1 MFRIPSPQL
10 LLLLAALVAL
20 PACHVGR
27 SFIYNFSDLH
37 DNRKFPSRPVA
48 RGAGVPFQFLAAR
61 PGAPSGLP
69 KEVTIEGKAYD
80 LEALYRHTGTVALLV
95 IRHDTL
101 LYEQYREGY
110 AAASAVPSFS
120 VAKSFVSA
128 LVGIA
133 IEEKFIGSVDDPIT
147 KYLPE
152 LDGRKFG
159 PVTLRHLLNMRSG
172 IAYNEG
178 YYNPFG
184 DVAKYYYG
192 RNLPKYI
199 KQLTIKEAP
208 DQHFEYISV
217 CPQLLGMAV
226 ARATGRPLAQYLQ
239 EKIWQP
245 LGMEYDASWSL
256 DRRQGGT
263 EKSFCCL
270 NARARDFA
278 KFARLYLRHGEW
290 QGRQV
295 VPRAW
300 VETSVYDPTEQAKND
315 FRYSY
320 QWWHNRRFEALT
332 DTTSHGQFRVLNSSQ
347 NTLSNGNPPPPKRV
361 VRPAGDFSAEGILGQ
376 YVYVNP
382 AKDLI
387 LVRLGRKDNFNW
399 SAFGLSIAKKM

>member
-1 MFRIPSPQL
+1 MLLNLRIVL
-10 LLLLAALVAL
+10 VMVALIAL

-27 SFIYNFSDLH
+27 FFIYNFSDLH
-37 DNRKFPSRPVA
+37 DNRKFPARLVA
-48 RGAGVPFQFLAAR
+48 RGAEAPFQFIPAR
-61 PGAPSGLP
+61 PGAASGLP
-69 KEVTIEGKAYD
+69 KEVTIKDKKYD
-80 LEALYRHTGTVALLV
+80 LEALMRHTGTVALLV

-152 LDGRKFG
+152 LDAQKFG
-159 PVTLRHLLNMRSG
+159 PITLRHLLNMRSG
-172 IAYNEG
+172 IAFSEG

-199 KQLTIKEAP
+199 KQLKIKQAP
-208 DQHFEYISV
+208 DQRFEYISV
-217 CPQLLGMAV
+217 SPQLLGMAV

-270 NARARDFA
+270 NARARDYA
-278 KFARLYLRHGEW
+278 KFGRLYLRHGEW

-300 VETSVYDPTEQAKND
+300 VETSVYSTTEQAKNNYL
-315 FRYSY
+315 YSY
-320 QWWHNRRFEALT
+320 QWWHNRRFETYA
-332 DTTSHGQFRVLNSSQ
+332 DTTSHGQFRVLNSSEVHFSKGSK
-347 NTLSNGNPPPPKRV
+347 LPPKLA
-361 VRPAGDFSAEGILGQ
+361 VRPTGDFFAEGILGQ

-387 LVRLGRKDNFNW
+387 LVRLGRKENFNW
-399 SAFGLSIAKKM
+399 AALGLSMAKKM

>member
-1 MFRIPSPQL
+1 MPCKPILF
-10 LLLLAALVAL
+10 LLLAALVAL

-27 SFIYNFSDLH
+27 FFIYNFSDLH
-37 DNRKFPSRPVA
+37 DDRKFPARPVA
-48 RGAGVPFQFLAAR
+48 RGAGVPFQFLTAR
-61 PGAPSGLP
+61 PGASSSLP
-69 KEVTIEGKAYD
+69 KEVTIEGKALN
-80 LEALYRHTGTVALLV
+80 LEALLRHTGTVALLV

-152 LDGRKFG
+152 LDARKFG

-226 ARATGRPLAQYLQ
+226 ARASGRPLAQYLQ

-256 DRRQGGT
+256 DRKKAGT

-278 KFARLYLRHGEW
+278 KFGRLYLRHGEW

-300 VETSVYDPTEQAKND
+300 VETSVYAPTEQAKNY

-320 QWWHNRRFEALT
+320 QWWHNRSFEAYA
-332 DTTSHGQFRVLNSSQ
+332 DTTSHGQFRVLDSSKSA
-347 NTLSNGNPPPPKRV
+347 TGNDSPLLPKRV

>member
-1 MFRIPSPQL
+1 MFRPTSL
-10 LLLLAALVAL
+10 LLLLALLLVL

-27 SFIYNFSDLH
+27 FFIYNFADLH
-37 DNRKFPSRPVA
+37 DNRKFPARPVA
-48 RGAGVPFQFLAAR
+48 HADTPFQFQQPR
-61 PGAPSGLP
+61 PGARVGLP
-69 KEVTIEGKAYD
+69 REVTIKGKKYDFEGLLKT
-80 LEALYRHTGTVALLV
+80 TGTVALLV

-101 LYEQYREGY
+101 LYEHYREGY
-110 AAASAVPSFS
+110 AAGSEVPSFS

-133 IEEKFIGSVDDPIT
+133 IEEKFIGSIDDPIR

-152 LDGRKFG
+152 LDAQQFD
-159 PVTLRHLLNMRSG
+159 PITLRHLLQMRSG
-172 IAYNEG
+172 IAFNES
-178 YYNPFG
+178 YFNPFG

-199 KQLTIKEAP
+199 KQLSIKEAP

-217 CPQLLGMAV
+217 SPQLLGMVV

-256 DRRQGGT
+256 DSKAHHT

-270 NARARDFA
+270 NARARDYARFG
-278 KFARLYLRHGEW
+278 RLYLRHGQW

-295 VPRAW
+295 VPQSW
-300 VETSVYDPTEQAKND
+300 VDASVYDPTEQAKNAYL
-315 FRYSY
+315 YSY
-320 QWWHNRRFEALT
+320 QWWHNRRYEAYS
-332 DTTSHGQFRVLNSSQ
+332 DTTRHGQFRVLASSAI
-347 NTLSNGNPPPPKRV
+347 NFSKGSTPPAQLA
-361 VRPAGDFSAEGILGQ
+361 VRPAGDFFAQGILGQ
-376 YVYVNP
+376 YIYVNP
-382 AKDLI
+382 QHDFI

-399 SAFGLSIAKKM
+399 AQLGLTMAGR

>member
-1 MFRIPSPQL
+1 MLRKSSL
-10 LLLLAALVAL
+10 LLLLAALVVL
-20 PACHVGR
+20 SACHVGR
-27 SFIYNFSDLH
+27 FFIYNFSDLH
-37 DNRKFPSRPVA
+37 DNRKFPARPVA
-48 RGAGVPFQFLAAR
+48 RGAGEPFAFRVAR
-61 PGAPSGLP
+61 PGALSGLP
-69 KEVTIEGKAYD
+69 QQVTSEGKTYD
-80 LEALYRHTGTVALLV
+80 LEALLQHTGTVALLV

-120 VAKSFVSA
+120 IAKSFVSA

-152 LDGRKFG
+152 LDAHQFG

-172 IAYNEG
+172 IAFNEG

-199 KQLTIKEAP
+199 KQLKTKGPP
-208 DQHFEYISV
+208 DQQFEYRSV

-256 DRRQGGT
+256 DRRQNGT

-278 KFARLYLRHGEW
+278 KFGRLYLRHGEW

-300 VETSVYDPTEQAKND
+300 VETSVYSPAEQAKNN
-315 FRYSY
+315 FIYSY
-320 QWWHNRRFEALT
+320 QWWHNRRFEAYT
-332 DTTSHGQFRVLNSSQ
+332 DTASHGQFRVVSGGSPG
-347 NTLSNGNPPPPKRV
+347 GNAQSPPRRV
-361 VRPAGDFSAEGILGQ
+361 VRPAGDFFAEGILGQ
-376 YVYVNP
+376 FIYVNP

-387 LVRLGRKDNFNW
+387 VVRLGRKANFNW
-399 SAFGLSIAKKM
+399 ATLGLSMAQKM